1 MSFYK
6 LSEFKPNIFYKF
18 LKISIYLN
26 SLSRIVAITPKQ
38 LHLVWPTNTSVK
50 IVSLVYTP
58 AGCVMVNVIVPVVMM
73 NRDKN
78 VKIPPVVLINFN
90 VPTEL
95 ALQDILY
102 VMVNLIVP
110 IKVMKLIVVCN
121 RDKDE

>member
-1 MSFYK
+1 
-6 LSEFKPNIFYKF
+6 
-18 LKISIYLN
+18 
-26 SLSRIVAITPKQ
+26 
-38 LHLVWPTNTSVK
+38 
-50 IVSLVYTP
+50 
-58 AGCVMVNVIVPVVMM
+58 MVNVIVPVVMM